1 MGIKEHCEAIYH
13 LLVQTGETGWAGR
26 FDDFI
31 SQLETAENKTIY
43 RNILSVYGGT
53 GSFAD
58 LVLYKDGAVCME
70 ENDELDRLRNGL
82 YNAISALWD

>member
-13 LLVQTGETGWAGR
+13 LLVQVGETGWAVR

-31 SQLETAENKTIY
+31 AQLETGENKAVY
-43 RNILSVYGGT
+43 RNILSVYGGA

-58 LVLYKDGAVCME
+58 LVLYKDGALCME
-70 ENDELDRLRNGL
+70 ENDELNRLRNGL
-82 YNAISALWD
+82 YSAIGSLWD